1 MATVQFTRKDGV
13 GKLLIDGVDV
23 SSVTHEL
30 KVSCLG
36 GGIPGVDI
44 SVLAYGHNDV
54 VLDEAHIVVSGIKIP
69 ESVEAAL
76 YSYLKRKRDLVDV
89 TALSDSSMK
98 SAIKS

>member
-1 MATVQFTRKDGV
+1 MATVQFIRKDGV

-23 SSVTHEL
+23 SSVTREL

-36 GGIPGVDI
+36 GDIPSVEIG
-44 SVLAYGHNDV
+44 VLAYGQNDV
-54 VLDEAHIVVSGIKIP
+54 VLDEAHIVVSGIQIP